1 MLKKNNL
8 LLKILLIT
16 ISLNILMPAGED
28 FGNILLH
35 HVTNNPN
42 EVYLPIE
49 IGDLDLSITKH
60 IILLW
65 TIAAL
70 VITLA
75 LLGTKRY
82 RKNKK
87 ALPSKFSGLFEI
99 LTLNEEIR
107 ELIVN
112 KASSEKIQAASIKN
126 GMYAMHDS
134 GLSKALNGITTVDEL
149 ARVLD
154 IKI

>member
-8 LLKILLIT
+8 LLKIFLIT
-16 ISLNILMPAGED
+16 ISLNILMPAD
-28 FGNILLH
+28 NFGNILLH

-82 RKNKK
+82 RMT
-87 ALPSKFSGLFEI
+87 I
-99 LTLNEEIR
+99 
-107 ELIVN
+107 
-112 KASSEKIQAASIKN
+112 
-126 GMYAMHDS
+126 Y
-134 GLSKALNGITTVDEL
+134 
-149 ARVLD
+149 
-154 IKI
+154 